1 MTTIA
6 LIGFM
11 GSGKTTIGQRL
22 ARSMEIPFV
31 DTDDEIVNRVGMSV
45 PEIFDHFGEQYF
57 RSVESE
63 ILKSLS
69 KKKCVVATGG
79 GIIKLDT
86 NRQMLRSDDF
96 LTVWLDL
103 TFDTVMKRIA
113 NDESRPLW
121 NQDVEKRMS
130 LFNSR
135 QALYDDS
142 SHFSVN
148 VDGQPVEELI
158 EEIKRYIYSYTM
170 FGTKRQSDENR

>member
-31 DTDDEIVNRVGMSV
+31 DTDDEIVNRVGMSI

-57 RSVESE
+57 RGVESE

-69 KKKCVVATGG
+69 KKECVVATGG

-86 NRQMLRSDDF
+86 NRQMLRSNDF

-135 QALYDDS
+135 QALYHDS

-170 FGTKRQSDENR
+170 FGTKRQSDKNR